1 MRKNVFHRISELNN
15 VNIVQDNLLFFRVK
29 NIFLILS
36 VQDLGESRGGE
47 V

>member
-29 NIFLILS
+29 KIFFILS

>member
-29 NIFLILS
+29 KIFLILS